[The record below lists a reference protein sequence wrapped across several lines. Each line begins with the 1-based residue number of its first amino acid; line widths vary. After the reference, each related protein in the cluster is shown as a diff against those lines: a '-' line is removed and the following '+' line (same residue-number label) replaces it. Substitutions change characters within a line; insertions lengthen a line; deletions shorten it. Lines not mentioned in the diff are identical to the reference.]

1 MNQMNKN
8 KIVFVTS
15 FYRFDDRSYTD
26 DILKRFEILA
36 KYIPLYVFCSK
47 QDTHFFNSFH
57 NVTVHE
63 KELESFETYKLLHDT
78 DKLPENRNIQKDTK
92 GFMILMNMKTECLY
106 LAKETLDLDSEIKNF
121 YVWLD
126 AGISKIFQNPD
137 YTLYHFYHRILE
149 ESLPDK
155 ILIPGCWGVSPHFEL
170 LHSQISWRY
179 CGGFFCVPDK
189 YINEFYEKVLEGCRE
204 IKLRTGKAI
213 WEVNVWSFIEDKL
226 PIEWRKGDHNETI
239 FGFI

>member
-1 MNQMNKN
+1 MN

-15 FYRFDDRSYTD
+15 FYRFDDRSYAD

-63 KELESFETYKLLHDT
+63 KEYDEYETYKLLCDT
-78 DKLPENRNIQKDTK
+78 EKLPENRNFQKDTK
-92 GFMILMNMKTECLY
+92 EFMILMNMKTECLY
-106 LAKETLDLDSEIKNF
+106 LAKQSLETKKSDFNSFESDF
-121 YVWLD
+121 FVWLD

-137 YTLYHFYHRILE
+137 YTLYHFYDKILE
-149 ESLPDK
+149 ELLPEK
-155 ILIPGCWGVSPHFEL
+155 ILIPGCWDFSPIFEL
-170 LHSQISWRY
+170 LHSQIIWRY

-189 YINEFYEKVLEGCRE
+189 YVNEFYEKVLEGCKE
-204 IKLRTGKAI
+204 IKERTGKAI
-213 WEVNVWSFIEDKL
+213 WEVNIWAFIEDKL
-226 PIEWRKGDHNETI
+226 PIQWKKGDHNESI
-239 FGFI
+239 FSF